1 MERGDRGVAGRGP
14 GGGASKTTGV
24 SIEGG
29 WHKGSFPSTG
39 RVPEELLR
47 ECERNRQTALVGAA
61 RKATNLYR
69 RVSTVSYSS
78 GGRCSRAKAQRVG
91 KRCGGAKCLACLV
104 TLVKS
109 SKDRRRAGV
118 KLSCPCD
125 VRVCDTCIAN
135 DPEWYLSEPH
145 FSSCSVVREFECA
158 RCACFAVLMN
168 KPCCAWMCSRCSAD
182 LRESGSS
189 CSRCSAPVSRGE
201 PRERRSLCCDTRSAC
216 DSTSGAPCC
225 DERKLAEYR
234 EEIRARVVE
243 RVSSSR
249 HVSTSDLEALFP
261 ECPGTRAVCSCES
274 KDRPN
279 PMCPRCTPVLAVM
292 ELLARNPNPLMA
304 SFAERAVPGR
314 ALARNVYSR
323 ALLAAMLN
331 DPTCLR
337 ASTLIRAKDA
347 GERQDRAVEISGD
360 AEAYKRLVADRE
372 RASRHGE
379 RLRGRRAPPHC
390 ILCLLF
396 NQSAAVAQMCSSH
409 GLRLEPHPRSC
420 SELTA
425 EFPGMDFGKL
435 TMNKGELKIALRD
448 QLCLHSK
455 FDASLGLQALSSRCC
470 EEAIDRYRD
479 HRLAAAGWFLDVTGS
494 EAPRARSQRRH
505 HPVVLPAVNAMDR
518 YAATCESEAKLLGML
533 RNVANVRA
541 ACFSLSVKMYGV

>member
-1 MERGDRGVAGRGP
+1 MAGRGP

-24 SIEGG
+24 STEGG
-29 WHKGSFPSTG
+29 GHKGSFPFTG

-118 KLSCPCD
+118 KLRCPCD
-125 VRVCDTCIAN
+125 VRVCDTCFAN

-331 DPTCLR
+331 DPDLPPCLN
-337 ASTLIRAKDA
+337 AHSCKGTLVNAKT
-347 GERQDRAVEISGD
+347 GPLKSLVTP
-360 AEAYKRLVADRE
+360 EAYKRLVADRE
-372 RASRHGE
+372 RASHHGE
-379 RLRGRRAPPHC
+379 RLRGPVAPPSHC

-409 GLRLEPHPRSC
+409 GLRLEPHPSGPVYY
-420 SELTA
+420 
-425 EFPGMDFGKL
+425 FNVKL
-435 TMNKGELKIALRD
+435 APDVGVPEVSVRD
-448 QLCLHSK
+448 YQGYLISFQGSVGSYKPAFYYNWRDMLEIIRRDS
-455 FDASLGLQALSSRCC
+455 SGSVTLS
-470 EEAIDRYRD
+470 RD
-479 HRLAAAGWFLDVTGS
+479 K
-494 EAPRARSQRRH
+494 
-505 HPVVLPAVNAMDR
+505 VL
-518 YAATCESEAKLLGML
+518 
-533 RNVANVRA
+533 
-541 ACFSLSVKMYGV
+541 